1 MTSDTFIPASNFK
14 VNGEIKS
21 ITELSEGNIH
31 KTFLLKTEGKQT
43 PDYILQHKNKNV
55 FRDIPSMMM
64 NIFLVSVHLKN
75 KIEARGLDP
84 MRHVLTLVPTK
95 SGDLYY
101 VDDTGEYWAMSV
113 FIKDSI
119 TYSKPDNTA
128 LAFAGGQGTGD
139 FHNML
144 SDFHEP
150 LTDILPGF
158 HNLRFRFQQ
167 WDEVINRLSAQIKLQ
182 FSTEIDWIESRRN
195 EMIKFREQFENNI
208 IPSRVA
214 HNDAKLM
221 NVLFNKKN
229 EVLCLIDL
237 DTVLYGSVL
246 YDYGDAIRS
255 YTNSG
260 AEDDI
265 NPENIQMNIE
275 YFKAF
280 TKGYLEKARPFLVP
294 AEIKGLAFAARYITF
309 EQLLRFLMDY
319 LDGNHYYKISYP
331 DHNLVRARAQ
341 YALLK
346 DMESK
351 YNEMKGFIDNNL

>member
-1 MTSDTFIPASNFK
+1 MTPDPFIPASNFQISGK
-14 VNGEIKS
+14 IGFIA
-21 ITELSEGNIH
+21 ELSEGNIH
-31 KTFLLKTEGKQT
+31 KTFLLTTEGKDS
-43 PDYILQHKNKNV
+43 PDYILQHKNRNV
-55 FRDIPSMMM
+55 FRDVPSMMK
-64 NIFLVSVHLKN
+64 NISLVSLHLKN

-84 MRHVLTLVPTK
+84 LRHALTLVPTR

-101 VDDTGEYWAMSV
+101 VDDAGEYWAMSV

-119 TYSKPDNTA
+119 TYSKPGNTA
-128 LAFAGGQGTGD
+128 LVIAGGEGTGD

-144 SDFHEP
+144 SDFDKP

-167 WDEVINRLSAQIKLQ
+167 WDKVLNKLSVDTKSRFAP
-182 FSTEIDWIESRRN
+182 EIDWIESRRD
-195 EMIKFREQFENNI
+195 EMIKFREQFESNI
-208 IPSRVA
+208 IPARVA

-221 NVLFNKKN
+221 NVLFNKNN

-260 AEDDI
+260 DEDDI
-265 NPENIQMNIE
+265 NPGNVQMNID

-280 TKGYLEKARPFLVP
+280 TKGYLEKAKPFLIP
-294 AEIKGLAFAARYITF
+294 AETEGLAFAARYITF

-319 LDGNHYYKISYP
+319 LDGNQYYKISYP
-331 DHNLVRARAQ
+331 EHNLVRARAQ

-346 DMESK
+346 DMEFK
-351 YNEMKGFIDNNL
+351 YQEMRNFIMANI